1 MEPSQR
7 INMQF
12 TSLYNAI
19 YGTWH
24 SSTGSV
30 FNFSFENSGLAKIR
44 RERLKIDVFQK
55 SIMLVGS
62 FLKFVFLLCNKLQ
75 FSRLS
80 STNVFFSFTNFEA
93 LFTKFTLF
101 SLTIFTTC
109 RKENCLDVNKLARPE
124 SLIRGY
130 LEWQRLLRADYLLQ
144 VVNQVQIIILC
155 VELGTYMSLHWF
167 KICARNNVPSQ
178 CA

>member
-7 INMQF
+7 ISCTAYKYDAILEPAF
-12 TSLYNAI
+12 TEPGIPLLVRFL
-19 YGTWH
+19 TL
-24 SSTGSV
+24 V
-30 FNFSFENSGLAKIR
+30 
-44 RERLKIDVFQK
+44 LKILALLKSEEKDWRSMYSKK
-55 SIMLVGS
+55 SIMRVGY
-62 FLKFVFLLCNKLQ
+62 FLKFVLLICNKLQ

-101 SLTIFTTC
+101 SVTIFTTC

-130 LEWQRLLRADYLLQ
+130 LEWQRLVRADYLLQ
-144 VVNQVQIIILC
+144 VVNQVQIILLC
-155 VELGTYMSLHWF
+155 VELGTYTSLVQNL
-167 KICARNNVPSQ
+167 CS
-178 CA
+178 

>member
-1 MEPSQR
+1 
-7 INMQF
+7 MQF

-19 YGTWH
+19 LESAFTEPGIPLLVRF
-24 SSTGSV
+24 STLV
-30 FNFSFENSGLAKIR
+30 LKKIR

-62 FLKFVFLLCNKLQ
+62 FLKFVLLLCNKLQ

-101 SLTIFTTC
+101 SVTIFTTC

-130 LEWQRLLRADYLLQ
+130 LEWQRLVRADCLLQ
-144 VVNQVQIIILC
+144 VVNQVQIILLC
-155 VELGTYMSLHWF
+155 VELGTYTSLVQNL
-167 KICARNNVPSQ
+167 CS
-178 CA
+178 